1 MWMRLKSVRK
11 RQKAAV
17 EKALM
22 KKQENEEELILMEKK
37 MMEEV
42 DKEYHDLMQA
52 LRRQQEKKKLEVA
65 EKVKKERQ
73 AIVEQSVPDNLE
85 KEHKAEEGTLI
96 AKMWKQEKQEN
107 KFKFK
112 VKNYVLQI
120 FENQNMFISASTNL
134 SGIFGCD

>member
-17 EKALM
+17 EKAFM
-22 KKQENEEELILMEKK
+22 KKQENKEELILMEKK

-42 DKEYHDLMQA
+42 DKEYHDMMQA

-65 EKVKKERQ
+65 EKVKVKKERQ

-112 VKNYVLQI
+112 VENCVLQI
-120 FENQNMFISASTNL
+120 SVHPFL
-134 SGIFGCD
+134 G